1 MPKNLVSIPTL
12 VEAPFII
19 AKIGGVTFGSYTIN
33 KYDFGNTVTYPN
45 FMKSMNIV
53 KVNGTVNTYKLNF
66 SYQVRPGDD
75 PNLLDKIF
83 SRASNDR
90 KIELQYGDWNAPNYI
105 YKNEQALITNV
116 TSSLNMN
123 NASIDYSISCT
134 SEVMGL
140 SSTTHDFP
148 GRFAKPSDV
157 IKELLVARKYGL
169 GTVFSGMTNIHKVL
183 ENNLIA
189 SNDKKVKLLPQ
200 KNVTVL
206 TYINYLVSCMIN
218 VNTINENLTTS
229 KYFLSI
235 HDDTMN
241 NVGGTYFKIEEVS
254 KFTNTINSF
263 DTYEV
268 DVNFPSDNFVTQFSL
283 QNDQSWAL
291 LYNYNQTVRQDDY
304 SYDIDD
310 NGNVFTTYAPALLR
324 SSVNGEISP
333 TKTSWWTQMTEF
345 PISGTLTIKGLT
357 RPSMLMSYV
366 KINVW
371 FNGGIKHISSGLYI
385 ITKQTDTIDST
396 GYKTTLSVLRVGGDT

>member
-1 MPKNLVSIPTL
+1 
-12 VEAPFII
+12 
-19 AKIGGVTFGSYTIN
+19 
-33 KYDFGNTVTYPN
+33 
-45 FMKSMNIV
+45 
-53 KVNGTVNTYKLNF
+53 
-66 SYQVRPGDD
+66 
-75 PNLLDKIF
+75 
-83 SRASNDR
+83 
-90 KIELQYGDWNAPNYI
+90 
-105 YKNEQALITNV
+105 
-116 TSSLNMN
+116 MN

-241 NVGGTYFKIEEVS
+241 NVGGTYFKVEEVS

-310 NGNVFTTYAPALLR
+310 NGNVVTTYAPALLR